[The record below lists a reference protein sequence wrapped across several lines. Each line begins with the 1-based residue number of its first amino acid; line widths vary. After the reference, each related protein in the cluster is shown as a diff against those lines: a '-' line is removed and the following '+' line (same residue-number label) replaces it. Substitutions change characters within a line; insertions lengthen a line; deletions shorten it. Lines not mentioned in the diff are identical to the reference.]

1 MKSIIAGLG
10 VVLSGMS
17 VLAIAG
23 GSSVSIGS
31 GESGV
36 HVSTSGTKGNNRIN
50 ISGDS
55 IRLGSVSSTVSEK
68 GGSSKM
74 SIGSVNGVQEKRR
87 NTYADSFVCNDSVN
101 SINISGEGQTSEVD
115 GALLESMCISG
126 ENNRVAIN
134 NNSTLELVSLFG
146 VSNIVKLSKNTTN
159 MVLQLGGV
167 QNKVYLPH
175 DMKVQVIHSGT
186 GNRVI
191 RF

>member
-1 MKSIIAGLG
+1 MKSVIAGLG

-17 VLAIAG
+17 VLAMAG
-23 GSSVSIGS
+23 GSFVSIGS
-31 GESGV
+31 GESDV
-36 HVSTSGTKGNNRIN
+36 HVSTSGTKGDNRIN

-68 GGSSKM
+68 GGSSKI
-74 SIGSVNGVQEKRR
+74 SIGSVNGAQEKGR
-87 NTYADSFVCNDSVN
+87 NAYSDSFVCNDSAN
-101 SINISGEGQTSEVD
+101 SVNISGEGQTSEVD

-134 NNSTLELVSLFG
+134 SSSTLVLVSLFG
-146 VSNIVKLSKNTTN
+146 MSNIVRLSENTSN

-167 QNKVYLPH
+167 RNKVYLPR
-175 DMKVQVIHSGT
+175 DVEVQVIHSGK